1 MNAVAKTLGLA
12 PDHRETDFEA
22 IIPAVQDADLK
33 VGMSSFTDT
42 AEREAAADFVTY
54 FEAETLWAAL
64 SRVFAGF
71 ERLVSQFD
79 ASLGRQHAGRGDGFE
94 GRSAE

>member
-42 AEREAAADFVTY
+42 ARGGGGLRHLLRGRDAVGSHEQGVRRLRAA
-54 FEAETLWAAL
+54 
-64 SRVFAGF
+64 RFAV
-71 ERLVSQFD
+71 R
-79 ASLGRQHAGRGDGFE
+79 RQPGSATRRAG
-94 GRSAE
+94 